1 MSQDIYNT
9 RPLPYIFGTQQFM
22 QSLDAGLGGTIHN
35 ESSTSHSAELI
46 ESDVNSGDLEDINKL
61 V

>member
-1 MSQDIYNT
+1 
-9 RPLPYIFGTQQFM
+9 M